1 MYAYLY
7 LYVVYNSS
15 SVTNEDQSKR
25 EIMPCKRDST
35 QNKDLRSTVQ
45 AVLHCCLQLPVPLST
60 AGLAMFRGGGKLQ
73 NARSLH
79 LCANAGSLLNLVLAV
94 HVMRSRC
101 NHNIA
106 SILRANF
113 RRNPND
119 GQRFRVVRRK
129 L

>member
-1 MYAYLY
+1 MRISQKGRLCHVKGILPKIKISGAQFKLCCTAAY
-7 LYVVYNSS
+7 SS
-15 SVTNEDQSKR
+15 QSHY
-25 EIMPCKRDST
+25 P
-35 QNKDLRSTVQ
+35 Q
-45 AVLHCCLQLPVPLST
+45 AT

-79 LCANAGSLLNLVLAV
+79 LCATAGSLLNLVLAV